1 MLRNDTR
8 NSLRFLVW
16 FFATSRSEKGNI
28 MMNRLRQF
36 MIGRYGVDE
45 LGIFML
51 IVYVVLSVI
60 NIFVSTPVIVLICY
74 AIFFLWVFRAFSR
87 NIYKR
92 QQENQK
98 FLVIS
103 KPFRAMINLWKRK
116 FKEKETSR
124 FFKCPGCKQTIRV
137 PKGKGKIAIRCP
149 KCGNEFVRRT

>member
-8 NSLRFLVW
+8 NSLRFLVR

-116 FKEKETSR
+116 FKEKDTSR
-124 FFKCPGCKQTIRV
+124 FFKCTGCKQTIRV
-137 PKGKGKIAIRCP
+137 PKGK
-149 KCGNEFVRRT
+149 

>member
-1 MLRNDTR
+1 
-8 NSLRFLVW
+8 
-16 FFATSRSEKGNI
+16 
-28 MMNRLRQF
+28 MNRLRQF

-116 FKEKETSR
+116 FKEKDTSR

>member
-1 MLRNDTR
+1 MR
-8 NSLRFLVW
+8 

-116 FKEKETSR
+116 FKEKDTSR